1 MELYE
6 SQFEFY
12 FSNEQYISLLYQVRC
27 ANTTIG
33 GIDIIREK
41 RH

>member
-12 FSNEQYISLLYQVRC
+12 FSNEQYISLLAQLRC
-27 ANTTIG
+27 ASTTFE
-33 GIDIIREK
+33 GIDIITE
-41 RH
+41 